1 MLLQS
6 EPTSAPPSDLE
17 TLRVALP
24 ADAAHQ
30 TLLRATGLMGASLE
44 GCEGFVEVCKP
55 VQMAAA
61 LALGAAGAVVGTRFA
76 VTRESMLSE
85 AKKQR
90 YVAAKAADT
99 QRVRIY
105 DDLGALDW
113 PVGIDGRI
121 IGNAFTLAHGSAT
134 LTEARIILTHCL

>member
-1 MLLQS
+1 M
-6 EPTSAPPSDLE
+6 P
-17 TLRVALP
+17 
-24 ADAAHQ
+24 
-30 TLLRATGLMGASLE
+30 M
-44 GCEGFVEVCKP
+44 
-55 VQMAAA
+55 QMAAA

-76 VTRESMLSE
+76 VTKESMLSE

-121 IGNAFTLAHGSAT
+121 IANAFTSAHGIAT
-134 LTEARIILTHCL
+134 LTEVETAMMHCS

>member
-1 MLLQS
+1 MVQDTMSKDLELAKGVNASDCCSSKLLQA
-6 EPTSAPPSDLE
+6 TDLID
-17 TLRVALP
+17 T
-24 ADAAHQ
+24 
-30 TLLRATGLMGASLE
+30 SLE
-44 GCEGFVEVCKP
+44 GREGSYEVCMLM
-55 VQMAAA
+55 QMAAA

-76 VTRESMLSE
+76 VTKESMLSE

-121 IGNAFTLAHGSAT
+121 IANAFTSAHGTAT
-134 LTEARIILTHCL
+134 LTEVRTVVAHAP